1 MNLVKTLCAAAFV
14 AGATPA
20 AAADTVQIAVGGMS
34 CICYLPVVLADQL
47 GLYEKYGV
55 DVELVDFKGGS
66 AALKA
71 VVGGSADVVSGYY
84 EHTIP
89 LAAKHQIMTSFVLM
103 GRLPGVA
110 LAIAP
115 ARTAELTTVKD
126 LDGKAVGVSAPG
138 SSTDFF
144 LKYVLA
150 QNGLDPNAA
159 SVVAIGVGAT
169 AVAAMNQGQIDAAVT
184 VDPALTHLQSEHPD
198 LRVLVDT
205 RKESDTHAL
214 FGSDYPAATLYA
226 RVEWLDE
233 HPKEALALASA
244 ITETLHFIHN
254 TPPEEIVAKMPPN
267 LVGPEPAVYLS
278 SLNNSLE
285 MFSQDGL
292 VDQAGAESVLK
303 VMSFNLP
310 EVASADIDLSKTFT
324 NAFVEKAQ
332 AQAAP
337 AQ

>member
-1 MNLVKTLCAAAFV
+1 MNLVKTICAAAV
-14 AGATPA
+14 LAGATP
-20 AAADTVQIAVGGMS
+20 AAADTVQIAVGGMG
-34 CICYLPVVLADQL
+34 CICYMPVVLAEQL
-47 GLYEKYGV
+47 GLYEKHGV

-110 LAIAP
+110 LTIAP
-115 ARTAELTTVKD
+115 GRTDELTTVQD

-144 LKYVLA
+144 LKYMLA

-159 SVVAIGVGAT
+159 SVVAVGVGAT
-169 AVAAMNQGQIDAAVT
+169 SVAAMNQGQIDAAVT
-184 VDPALTHLQSEHPD
+184 VDPALTHLQKEHPD
-198 LRVLVDT
+198 LRILVDT
-205 RKESDTHAL
+205 RKEADTHAL

-233 HPKEALALASA
+233 HPEEAQALAAA
-244 ITETLHFIHN
+244 IVETLHYIHS
-254 TPPEEIVAKMPPN
+254 TPPEEIAAKMPPN
-267 LVGPEPAVYLS
+267 LVGPEPEIYLA
-278 SLNNSLE
+278 SLNNSME
-285 MFSQDGL
+285 MISETGL
-292 VDQAGAESVLK
+292 LDQAGAESVLK

-310 EVASADIDLSKTFT
+310 EVAEADIDLSKTFT
-324 NAFVEKAQ
+324 NAFVEKVQ
-332 AQAAP
+332 AEAAP